1 MTRFGIG
8 RKLVALGV
16 VALAAASCKSKDAAS
31 GVDAGPPAPDAAAA
45 AQADESDD
53 DEVRPVYPIDGLPPV
68 PLAQRYCEA
77 TREVARK
84 RREECCPSM
93 RAYAPTDQCVRTL
106 SSALRSGA
114 VTVEESA
121 IDACA
126 SAVARATA
134 GCDWVTSTG
143 TPTDSACLGIL
154 QGTLKEGATC
164 RSNLECEE
172 GMRCIGL
179 GATKPGRCAAHLAA
193 RSVCNLATDSLAVFT
208 GQDDYDRHHPEC
220 AGYCRL
226 RQCMDATAI
235 GARCAT
241 SAECGAKAWCVAG
254 ACKTALPSAGEA
266 CTDACANGARCA
278 KGICQPI
285 EPRRECPSFPGR

>member
-1 MTRFGIG
+1 MTRSGIG

-31 GVDAGPPAPDAAAA
+31 GADAATPAPDAAA

-53 DEVRPVYPIDGLPPV
+53 DEVRPVYPIDNLPPLS
-68 PLAQRYCEA
+68 LALRYCDA
-77 TREVARK
+77 AREVARK
-84 RREECCPSM
+84 RREECCPTL

-114 VTVEESA
+114 VTVDESA

-126 SAVARATA
+126 AAVARATA

-143 TPTDSACLGIL
+143 TPTDPACLGIL
-154 QGTLKEGATC
+154 KGTLKDGAAC

-179 GATKPGRCAAHLAA
+179 GATKPGRCWAPLAA
-193 RSVCNLATDSLAVFT
+193 RSVFNLATDSLAVFT

-226 RQCMDATAI
+226 RQCVNAVPI
-235 GARCAT
+235 GGHCAA
-241 SAECGAKAWCVAG
+241 SLECGVKAWCIAG
-254 ACKTALPSAGEA
+254 LCKPTLPAAGEP
-266 CTDACANGARCA
+266 CTDTCAAGSRCA
-278 KGICQPI
+278 KGTC
-285 EPRRECPSFPGR
+285 EPTKPAGECPSLPGR